1 VVWYSATLPASESPF
16 GIEYDAKTNLTF
28 MNTPPIQ
35 HVFVLMLENRSFDHM
50 LGFSGIT
57 GSDAVTAEP
66 TQINGLTGVETNQ
79 YDGTSYPAISPADY
93 AVPVDPPHEFPD
105 VFLQLCGA
113 GSTYQPGGAYAPVVN
128 TGFVASYAAAGGAA
142 SADPGRIMQ
151 CFAPDQL
158 PVLNALAREFALCD
172 NWHASMPGPTW
183 PNRFFVHAAS
193 SSGLDHSPTTA
204 EIVLWEALSGF
215 SFAGG
220 SIYDLMNRNKVRWR
234 LYAGDGFPMVAAL
247 KGIQL
252 TLVHPYHEFAQ
263 DVAASDYG
271 VSYTFI
277 EPSYNVLS
285 DYKCSTSQHP
295 LDDVTR
301 GEALIRAT
309 YRAIRNSP
317 LWEKSLFIL
326 TWDEHG
332 GFFDHAI
339 PPPAIAPGDSHP
351 GSDHNQYG
359 FTFEQYGARVPA
371 VVVSPWIPRNVVD
384 HRIYDHTSVLATVE
398 QMFGMPAL
406 TKRDAGANTLTPLLR
421 LTDARTDAPLD
432 LPAPADSQ
440 LSGCPPVNF
449 ESAPTEGTLPGP
461 AAATRPEDPVNEGN
475 VAGVLHAVLRGDLA
489 LSPPDLRSK
498 ILAQFSAVRT
508 RAEAVEYANC
518 VLGKISA
525 ARGSG

>member
-1 VVWYSATLPASESPF
+1 MS
-16 GIEYDAKTNLTF
+16 
-28 MNTPPIQ
+28 TPPIQ

-57 GSDAVTAEP
+57 GSDAVTAQP
-66 TQINGLTGVETNQ
+66 TQINGPTGGEANQ
-79 YDGTSYPAISPADY
+79 YNGKSYPAVTPADY
-93 AVPVDPPHEFPD
+93 AMPADPPHEFPD
-105 VFLQLCGA
+105 VLVQLCGT
-113 GSTYQPGGAYAPVVN
+113 GSTYQPGGAYPPVLN

-142 SADPGRIMQ
+142 AADPGQIMR

-158 PVLNALAREFALCD
+158 PVLNALAREFAVCD
-172 NWHASMPGPTW
+172 NWYASIPGPTW
-183 PNRFFVHAAS
+183 PNRFFVHAGS
-193 SSGLDHSPTTA
+193 SNGLDHSPTTA
-204 EIVLWEALSGF
+204 EIVLWEALNGF

-234 LYAGDGFPMVAAL
+234 LYAGDDFPMVAAL

-285 DYKCSTSQHP
+285 DYKCGTSQHP

-317 LWEKSLFIL
+317 LWDRSLFIL

-332 GFFDHAI
+332 GFFDHAT
-339 PPPAIAPGDSHP
+339 PPAAVAPGDSHP
-351 GSDHNQYG
+351 GSDHNQSG
-359 FTFEQYGARVPA
+359 FTFEQYGARVPT

-384 HRIYDHTSVLATVE
+384 HRVYDHTSILATIE

-406 TKRDAGANTLTPLLR
+406 TQRDASANPLTALLR
-421 LTDARTDAPLD
+421 LSEARTDAPLD
-432 LPAPADSQ
+432 LPTPADSQ
-440 LSGCPPVNF
+440 LSGCPPVEF
-449 ESAPTEGTLPGP
+449 TP
-461 AAATRPEDPVNEGN
+461 AAAEAASLSQSAVRCPGDSVNQGN
-475 VAGVLHAVLRGDLA
+475 IAGVLHAALRGDLA
-489 LSPPDLRSK
+489 LSPPDSRSR
-498 ILAQFSAVRT
+498 ILAQFSAVKT
-508 RAEAVEYANC
+508 RAEAMQYAVC
-518 VLGKISA
+518 VRDKVSA
-525 ARGSG
+525 ARAAS